1 MAFRSACATIPVNGC
16 YVYLKAA
23 FAEAVEQRLV
33 TENPTKTLTLP
44 HTRER
49 ETYTVPFEVT

>member
-1 MAFRSACATIPVNGC
+1 VNGC